1 MAILLIYLYTYL
13 YEPDKIALCTS
24 LTWVLL
30 GSRVRVLAVGT
41 GPYLLSSPL
50 QCPFEGVAAD
60 CVHHQLVGDASGLA
74 SQLHLPTLTTLH
86 FLLNKHLKSVRLVF
100 IFAFYHLFDQ
110 VEDCRGVQ
118 SHRALYQASQAS
130 LSDLLF
136 PFTEVCPGQNIHDTF
151 SI

>member
-1 MAILLIYLYTYL
+1 MNIVFL
-13 YEPDKIALCTS
+13 S
-24 LTWVLL
+24 WVLL
-30 GSRVRVLAVGT
+30 GSRVRVFAVGT

-118 SHRALYQASQAS
+118 SHRALYQGFPSELICS
-130 LSDLLF
+130 LVSFHRGMSRAED
-136 PFTEVCPGQNIHDTF
+136 P
-151 SI
+151 